1 LKIGLTQR
9 ILTHN
14 GQAYDSTQHGWY
26 SYLQGHTLV
35 PIANRTDQDFEQ
47 LAVDLDAVII
57 TGGDDSALRRTVELK
72 LAGQMALRKKP
83 VVGVCHGCFLLTDV
97 LGGQVEE
104 VIGHHNTEHTVMYF
118 GDSYQV
124 NSYHTLAITRL
135 PERATPLATDSEG
148 NIEAW
153 IDANVAGVV
162 WHPERMK
169 EPWIPD
175 EIKTLLFK
183 D

>member
-1 LKIGLTQR
+1 MKIGLTQR

-26 SYLQGHTLV
+26 SYLKGHTLV
-35 PIANRTDQDFEQ
+35 LIPNRLDQDFEQ

-72 LAGQMALRKKP
+72 LAGQLALRKKP

-97 LGGQVEE
+97 LGGIV
-104 VIGHHNTEHTVMYF
+104 VDIVGHHNTTHRVNYF
-118 GDSYQV
+118 GELIEV
-124 NSYHTLAITRL
+124 NSYHALAIQQLHKSGTV
-135 PERATPLATDSEG
+135 LATDEG
-148 NIEAW
+148 GNCEAW
-153 IDANVAGVV
+153 IDGLTAGIV

-169 EPWIPD
+169 TPWIPD
-175 EIKTLLFK
+175 EIKNLLFK

>member
-1 LKIGLTQR
+1 MKIGLTQR
-9 ILTHN
+9 ILVHN

-26 SYLQGHTLV
+26 SYLKGHTLV

-57 TGGDDSALRRTVELK
+57 TGGDDLALRRTVELK
-72 LAGQMALRKKP
+72 LAGQMTLRRKP
-83 VVGVCHGCFLLTDV
+83 VVGVCHGAFLLTEV
-97 LGGQVEE
+97 LGGTVED
-104 VIGHHNTEHTVMYF
+104 VIGHYNTVHDINYF
-118 GDSYQV
+118 GDIIVV
-124 NSYHTLAITRL
+124 NSYHTLAIAELHRSGTV
-135 PERATPLATDSEG
+135 LATDEDG
-148 NIEAW
+148 HCEAW
-153 IDANVAGVV
+153 IDGQTAGVA

-175 EIKTLLFK
+175 EIKNLLFK